1 VDGWINGVGRAPA
14 GLVLD
19 ERLANAVI
27 QVDANLATIWVD
39 YWFFAGERWFRP
51 EFGIGVRALIFEPNN
66 QSLADITS
74 KRLTAA
80 LIDALKGEVVPQS
93 LDVSVEPA
101 GEKLVITIAY
111 TLAAINHTEKL
122 RFAEGGAL

>member
-1 VDGWINGVGRAPA
+1 MSTQLNKQDFLRFPLKIAAGGGVSSDRRQHVREQIEQILFTNP
-14 GLVLD
+14 D
-19 ERLANAVI
+19 
-27 QVDANLATIWVD
+27 
-39 YWFFAGERWFRP
+39 ERWFRP